1 VPALHHWR
9 APEHWRAIDFL
20 SDLHLAENTPRT
32 FAAFAAHLRGTDA
45 DAVVILGDLFEVW
58 VGDDARQFGFE
69 ADCAQVLADATSR
82 RVVAFMAGNRDF
94 LVGAQMLDACGVMHL
109 PDPTL
114 LDAFGEQV
122 LLTHGDALCLSDT
135 PYQQFRALVRSAEW
149 QRDFLAR
156 SLPERRRIARG
167 YREESQQNKMRKGTW
182 VDLDKPAAL
191 GWLAAA
197 GSTRMI
203 HGHTHMPAD
212 ETIAPGITRHVLSD
226 WDLDHPGAAPRA
238 EVLRW
243 QASGFARIAPA
254 RA

>member
-9 APEHWRAIDFL
+9 AGEDWRAIDFL

-32 FAAFAAHLRGTDA
+32 FEAFAAHLRGTDA
-45 DAVVILGDLFEVW
+45 NAVVILGDLFEVW

-69 ADCAQVLADATSR
+69 ADCAQVLADASAQ

-94 LVGAQMLDACGVMHL
+94 LVGAEMLDACGVMHL

-114 LDAFGEQV
+114 LHAFGEQV

-135 PYQQFRALVRSAEW
+135 AYQQVRALVRSDPW

-156 SLPERRRIARG
+156 TLPERRRIARG

-191 GWLAAA
+191 ASLEAA
-197 GSTRMI
+197 GSRRMI

-212 ETIAPGITRHVLSD
+212 ETIAPGVTRHVLSD
-226 WDLDHPGAAPRA
+226 WDMDHPGSAPRA

-243 QASGFARIAPA
+243 QASGFSRIAPA
-254 RA
+254 GA